1 MAALL
6 RQVVRAPR
14 RPDTGRRGNWRVTYL
29 RMTNAQFDA
38 LAQLVRLRTGAQ
50 QDAARLVLV
59 DGMRQVDAARQL
71 GISTA
76 ALGATMRACRRGVA
90 LAEIICGAPRKP
102 LDT

>member
-1 MAALL
+1 
-6 RQVVRAPR
+6 
-14 RPDTGRRGNWRVTYL
+14 
-29 RMTNAQFDA
+29 MTNDQFDA

-59 DGMRQVDAARQL
+59 GGMRQVDAARQL

-90 LAEIICGAPRKP
+90 LAGVIHGRPDQA
-102 LDT
+102 LDN

>member
-1 MAALL
+1 MT
-6 RQVVRAPR
+6 
-14 RPDTGRRGNWRVTYL
+14 PD
-29 RMTNAQFDA
+29 QFAA
-38 LAQLVRLRTGAQ
+38 LAQLMRLRTGAQ

-90 LAEIICGAPRKP
+90 LAGVIHGQPQQTHGEPCSANTHCSGKQGV
-102 LDT
+102 

>member
-1 MAALL
+1 MQL
-6 RQVVRAPR
+6 RPEA
-14 RPDTGRRGNWRVTYL
+14 G
-29 RMTNAQFDA
+29 RMTNDQFDA
-38 LAQLVRLRTGAQ
+38 LAQLMRLRTGAQ

-90 LAEIICGAPRKP
+90 LAGVIHGRPDQA
-102 LDT
+102 LDN

>member
-1 MAALL
+1 
-6 RQVVRAPR
+6 
-14 RPDTGRRGNWRVTYL
+14 
-29 RMTNAQFDA
+29 MTNDQFNA
-38 LAQLVRLRTGAQ
+38 LAQLMRLRTGTQ

-59 DGMRQVDAARQL
+59 GGMRQVDAARQL

-90 LAEIICGAPRKP
+90 LAGIVCGAPQKP

>member
-1 MAALL
+1 
-6 RQVVRAPR
+6 
-14 RPDTGRRGNWRVTYL
+14 
-29 RMTNAQFDA
+29 MTDAQFTA

-90 LAEIICGAPRKP
+90 LAGVIHGRPDQA
-102 LDT
+102 LDN